1 MRMKECLEMSVHFK
15 FWYCSVLLAIGLI
28 VAVGYLGDPVSAQTL
43 SDDRPW
49 ELNAGDLQAVGLHLP
64 SNMPKVADLHDY
76 QKRVSSRQEIM
87 IEWDP
92 HTGYD
97 HPTFRERVAERSLK
111 HDFTLVQRKQNIIG
125 NAGIGPTTLLDLGL
139 EVIGVTNTGEVRG
152 LANGPSLL
160 VRGEGTHA
168 PGEPKP
174 ERHDFIKSKDTFLVG
189 LPDDP
194 KIEKLVLLL
203 AHPSEQPRLEQVGVI
218 DLTAKA
224 TPQ

>member
-1 MRMKECLEMSVHFK
+1 MSA
-15 FWYCSVLLAIGLI
+15 LLRFGYRSTLLVVGLI
-28 VAVGYLGDPVSAQTL
+28 GGIGYVGSRASAQTQ

-64 SNMPKVADLHDY
+64 SYMSNIGDFEDY
-76 QKRVSSRQEIM
+76 SKRLPSFQQVL

-97 HPTFRERVAERSLK
+97 HPTYREQVAERSLK
-111 HDFTLVQRKQNIIG
+111 HDFTLVQRKQNIKG
-125 NAGIGPTTLLDLGL
+125 DARIGPTTLLDLGL
-139 EVIGVTNTGEVRG
+139 VVVGVTSTGEVRG
-152 LANGPSLL
+152 LAFGPSLL
-160 VRGEGTHA
+160 VRGEATHA

-174 ERHDFIKSKDTFLVG
+174 ERHDYIQSKGAFWVG
-189 LPDDP
+189 LSDDP

-203 AHPSEQPRLEQVGVI
+203 AHPNEKPRLEQIGTI

-224 TPQ
+224 APK

>member
-1 MRMKECLEMSVHFK
+1 MSAHLRCGYGSFVP
-15 FWYCSVLLAIGLI
+15 VIGLI
-28 VAVGYLGDPVSAQTL
+28 VGVAYVGGRVTAQTQ
-43 SDDRPW
+43 SDGRPW

-64 SNMPKVADLHDY
+64 SNMPTVGDLHDY
-76 QKRVSSRQEIM
+76 QKRVSNHQEIL

-125 NAGIGPTTLLDLGL
+125 NPGIGPTTLLDLGL

-152 LANGPSLL
+152 LAIGPSLL
-160 VRGEGTHA
+160 AHGEGTHA

-174 ERHDFIKSKDTFLVG
+174 ERHDYIKSKDTFLVG

-194 KIEKLVLLL
+194 KIEKLIMLL
-203 AHPSEQPRLEQVGVI
+203 AHPNEKPLLEQVGTI
-218 DLTAKA
+218 DLTPKTAPK
-224 TPQ
+224 